1 MKPQILF
8 KMIFVFFLISLSSC
22 TQEQKKAEEPT
33 NTAPMSEEK
42 RSWKT
47 QMQLLEKTLTE
58 LYPVAYDAKKFNAS
72 ENEEMILKNLET
84 LKTLAKEVNHSP
96 MTAISDPSLQFISI
110 DFKEQIELTWSS
122 FLDKK
127 KEFARFNVLHLSSY
141 CIECHTHNS
150 YGPSFG
156 SEKLSQQLAPLNS
169 FEKAEYLTAIRRYS
183 DALKAYNEFF
193 QDTKSSYNDFFKT
206 EKAAQTSLAIT
217 IRYMK
222 NSAETESI
230 IRSLQKAQNLPL
242 YLKRSLDI
250 WLKDT
255 DAWKKEKKSS
265 LSTTTVRKRLDQV
278 QTRRLEGGSLA
289 GEVLV
294 LRSLSDLH
302 DLLVKPLKGEKMS
315 ETLYLL
321 GLAYS
326 QTEGSLFLNLDE
338 KYFETCMRQNPK
350 SPWAKKC
357 YEKLE
362 EALTSDYSG
371 SAGTF
376 LPPEVKAKLEDLK
389 KLVF

>member
-8 KMIFVFFLISLSSC
+8 KMIFVFLLFSLSSC
-22 TQEQKKAEEPT
+22 TESPKKTEEPT
-33 NTAPMSEEK
+33 NIEPISEEK

-58 LYPVAYDAKKFNAS
+58 LYPLAYDARKFNAS
-72 ENEEMILKNLET
+72 ENEEFILKNLET

-96 MTAISDPSLQFISI
+96 MTQISDPSLQFISI

-156 SEKLSQQLAPLNS
+156 SEKLSQQLMSLSS
-169 FEKAEYLTAIRRYS
+169 FEKAEYLTATRRYA

-222 NSAETESI
+222 NSSETENI
-230 IRSLQKAQNLPL
+230 IRSLKKAQNLPL
-242 YLKRSLDI
+242 YLKTSLDV
-250 WLKDT
+250 WLKDIE
-255 DAWKKEKKSS
+255 AWKKEKKSS
-265 LSTTTVRKRLDQV
+265 LSTATVRKRLDQV

-302 DLLVKPLKGEKMS
+302 DLLLKPLKGERMS

-338 KYFETCMRQNPK
+338 KYYETCIQKNPK

-362 EALTSDYSG
+362 ELLTSDYSG

-376 LPPEVKAKLEDLK
+376 IPADVKAKLENLK